1 MRSSSEASHPQHRS
15 QPSPA
20 SSRGAARRDPR
31 AANAHQDPQKGS
43 SRGRFS
49 NGATA
54 FGHFSLPVVVG
65 ACFVVFAVVLV
76 LVAWGCA
83 RANTATEE
91 SIATEPAQDTA
102 QEETLPTDLD
112 GVQEGTYYVELAGV
126 QSSNLVLSAT
136 GDEDAGAY
144 IVMQLGTMG
153 YGASKQRLKLT
164 IVDSDSCTLTT
175 EGGLY
180 LDCGDPTASAGLRLY
195 ANEANDS
202 DGQKWEI
209 QSASGG
215 YRIVSK
221 ATGRAIEAS
230 SNELGAELVTDEV
243 DESNA
248 SQVFRFVETSSD
260 SSTSTSDA
268 GTSSASGTS
277 SDGSSS
283 ANGSTSSSSSSSTE

>member
-1 MRSSSEASHPQHRS
+1 MG
-15 QPSPA
+15 SP
-20 SSRGAARRDPR
+20 RE
-31 AANAHQDPQKGS
+31 H
-43 SRGRFS
+43 FS

-54 FGHFSLPVVVG
+54 LGRFSLPVVVG
-65 ACFVVFAVVLV
+65 ACFVAFAVVLV
-76 LVAWGCA
+76 LVAWSCTK
-83 RANTATEE
+83 ANTATEQSVTTE
-91 SIATEPAQDTA
+91 QTQDAT

-136 GDEDAGAY
+136 GDEDASAY

-195 ANEANDS
+195 ANQANDS

-243 DESNA
+243 DESKA
-248 SQVFRFVETSSD
+248 SQVFRFVETSAD
-260 SSTSTSDA
+260 GTTSTSDA
-268 GTSSASGTS
+268 SSSSSNDASGN
-277 SDGSSS
+277 SSS
-283 ANGSTSSSSSSSTE
+283 STDGLSTSSSLSSSSTE